1 MYEQIKINKYLKN
14 IIRDYLIQDS
24 KNNYLL
30 VLNDLNDKT
39 KRMKEC
45 LDSYEQEKI
54 NRWEYKNYKNLNFW
68 SFEWKRHYNIFS

>member
-39 KRMKEC
+39 KRIKEY

-68 SFEWKRHYNIFS
+68 SFEWKRYLS